1 MKSSESGMC
10 IDSMEQ
16 PVGSDTQLFECHG
29 QEGNQV
35 IFYINDWLKAYI
47 INLCKTTRYYNTQSL
62 VGWGVCKQ
70 SSCFDAKILLCIC

>member
-16 PVGSDTQLFECHG
+16 PAGSDTQLFECHG

-35 IFYINDWLKAYI
+35 IFHINEWLKAS
-47 INLCKTTRYYNTQSL
+47 INLRE
-62 VGWGVCKQ
+62 
-70 SSCFDAKILLCIC
+70 SSVYTPLSQPEIA

>member
-16 PVGSDTQLFECHG
+16 PAGSDTQLFECHG

-35 IFYINDWLKAYI
+35 IFHINE
-47 INLCKTTRYYNTQSL
+47 
-62 VGWGVCKQ
+62 
-70 SSCFDAKILLCIC
+70 

>member
-16 PVGSDTQLFECHG
+16 PTESDIQLFECHG

-35 IFYINDWLKAYI
+35 IFYINE
-47 INLCKTTRYYNTQSL
+47 
-62 VGWGVCKQ
+62 
-70 SSCFDAKILLCIC
+70 

>member
-10 IDSMEQ
+10 IDSMEK

-35 IFYINDWLKAYI
+35 IFYVNE
-47 INLCKTTRYYNTQSL
+47 
-62 VGWGVCKQ
+62 
-70 SSCFDAKILLCIC
+70 

>member
-35 IFYINDWLKAYI
+35 IFYINE
-47 INLCKTTRYYNTQSL
+47 
-62 VGWGVCKQ
+62 
-70 SSCFDAKILLCIC
+70 